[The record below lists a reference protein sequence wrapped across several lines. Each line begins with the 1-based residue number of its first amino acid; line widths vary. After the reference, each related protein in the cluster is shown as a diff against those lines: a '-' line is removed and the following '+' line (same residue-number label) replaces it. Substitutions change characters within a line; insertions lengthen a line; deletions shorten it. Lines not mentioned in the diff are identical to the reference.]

1 VADELGII
9 SSSLEFVNK
18 EEAGRNSIIKPP
30 HIEKTVHT
38 WPNFVSPGT
47 SDMGLMSQS
56 LGNLCHVKLHVVV
69 VDTEESPVI
78 IYIIESFKSNGIIRY
93 RADIITE
100 VMVVVTGGLN
110 MSTSSFLASWI
121 STGHDLHNLDDDP

>member
-9 SSSLEFVNK
+9 SSSLDFVNK

-47 SDMGLMSQS
+47 SDMGLMSLS
-56 LGNLCHVKLHVVV
+56 
-69 VDTEESPVI
+69 
-78 IYIIESFKSNGIIRY
+78 
-93 RADIITE
+93 
-100 VMVVVTGGLN
+100 
-110 MSTSSFLASWI
+110 
-121 STGHDLHNLDDDP
+121 